1 MGPGIPLNSFDSYGI
16 NLADLNLDQVM
27 DDDEDDDL
35 GSSKRKKNKKND
47 KKRRKGKK
55 GKRNK
60 KKKDDKSI
68 GPYPVVS
75 PGTYLL
81 FNIYCSI
88 KLNMEKEKKKS
99 GK

>member
-1 MGPGIPLNSFDSYGI
+1 MGPGIPLSSFDKFLPNI
-16 NLADLNLDQVM
+16 DDLNLNQDLD
-27 DDDEDDDL
+27 DDDENEI
-35 GSSKRKKNKKND
+35 GNNRKNKNNKKND

-75 PGTYLL
+75 PGIQ
-81 FNIYCSI
+81 N
-88 KLNMEKEKKKS
+88 
-99 GK
+99 